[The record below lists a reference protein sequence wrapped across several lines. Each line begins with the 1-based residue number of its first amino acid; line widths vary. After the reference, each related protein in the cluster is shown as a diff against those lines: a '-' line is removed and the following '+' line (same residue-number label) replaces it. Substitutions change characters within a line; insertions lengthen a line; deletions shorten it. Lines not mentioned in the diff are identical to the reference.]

1 MKLVK
6 SIACMISVAALPI
19 GAAFA
24 GEDSTQRFHS
34 TGPEWHEVTTARSY
48 RDSDSDPANAANVA
62 GSSAYPLERYDYPA

>member
-1 MKLVK
+1 MRLGRAMVCVV
-6 SIACMISVAALPI
+6 SLSVLPI